1 MKKKIYMTPAIKTG
15 DIYSEENLLTASLE
29 DEIIVSGGSG
39 TTPPIVVDP
48 EPATPGQGSDAR
60 GYSLWDD
67 EF

>member
-29 DEIIVSGGSG
+29 DVIVNDGG
-39 TTPPIVVDP
+39 TTPPIPVDP
-48 EPATPGQGSDAR
+48 NPDDNQESDAR

>member
-29 DEIIVSGGSG
+29 GVIVNDGG
-39 TTPPIVVDP
+39 TTPTIPVDP
-48 EPATPGQGSDAR
+48 NPVDNQESDAR

>member
-29 DEIIVSGGSG
+29 DVIVSGG
-39 TTPPIVVDP
+39 TTPPIEIDP
-48 EPATPGQGSDAR
+48 DPATPGEGSDAR

>member
-29 DEIIVSGGSG
+29 DVIVNGGG
-39 TTPPIVVDP
+39 TTPTIPVDP
-48 EPATPGQGSDAR
+48 NPDDNQESDAR

>member
-15 DIYSEENLLTASLE
+15 DIYSEENLLTASPTI
-29 DEIIVSGGSG
+29 DEVIGNDI
-39 TTPPIVVDP
+39 TDPIQIDP
-48 EPATPGQGSDAR
+48 NPAGDSEGSDAR

>member
-29 DEIIVSGGSG
+29 DVIVNDGG
-39 TTPPIVVDP
+39 TTPPIAVDP
-48 EPATPGQGSDAR
+48 NPAGDGEGSDAR

>member
-29 DEIIVSGGSG
+29 DVIVNGGGG
-39 TTPPIVVDP
+39 TTPPIPVDP
-48 EPATPGQGSDAR
+48 NPDDDEESDAR